1 MELETLDALISLQIS
16 RPMRNP
22 SGFSKR
28 WNGRRRSRR
37 CSMDRS
43 RRMTKGNIR
52 LIKMDIRLIR
62 GNSGLIRN
70 IRTTQGN
77 R

>member
-1 MELETLDALISLQIS
+1 
-16 RPMRNP
+16 
-22 SGFSKR
+22 
-28 WNGRRRSRR
+28 
-37 CSMDRS
+37 MDRS

-62 GNSGLIRN
+62 GNSGLIKN
-70 IRTTQGN
+70 IRITEGN